1 MAIGI
6 IRDTLKIIKAPT
18 TAKEMGIEPEYI
30 IEALKMAHTIRSERY
45 TILSD
50 RGLTEEAAENLA
62 SNTGVI

>member
-1 MAIGI
+1 
-6 IRDTLKIIKAPT
+6 
-18 TAKEMGIEPEYI
+18 MGIEPEYI

-62 SNTGVI
+62 INTGVI